1 MGILNKMMFSGMV
14 GYLIG
19 VNQGNSSSENHP
31 RDVDASKERPVE
43 SQGSKGEDYREN
55 RSPSIHSSA
64 IMKGDVMMEDDVDVG
79 AYVTLNAGERSYIRI
94 GSGTTIQDAVIMD
107 GAPHFIPH
115 MAVGETARLSQ
126 DEDSDIDVGEN
137 CFFDHQTQLNG
148 PITIGDDVYVGPQS
162 FISHCRIGNHCIISP
177 GARVVGV
184 EIEANRLVPIGA
196 VITEQEEA
204 DELPSIILHRDG
216 TFSEQNIF

>member
-1 MGILNKMMFSGMV
+1 MGTLNKMMFSGMI

-19 VNQGNSSSENHP
+19 VNQGNSSASNHSDFEE
-31 RDVDASKERPVE
+31 RKEQTTQNHV
-43 SQGSKGEDYREN
+43 SAKKQDQVEN

-64 IMKGDVMMEDDVDVG
+64 IIKGNVMMEDDVDVG
-79 AYVTLNAGERSYIRI
+79 AFTMLNARERSYIRI
-94 GSGTTIQDAVIMD
+94 GSGTTLRDGVIMD

-115 MAVGETARLSQ
+115 MAVGETARLSR
-126 DEDSDIDVGEN
+126 EEESNIEVGEN
-137 CFFDHQTQLNG
+137 CFFDHQAQLNG

-162 FISHCRIGNHCIISP
+162 FISHCRIGNHSIISP
-177 GARVVGV
+177 GAKVVGV

-204 DELPSIILHRDG
+204 ENLPSVILHRDG
-216 TFSEQNIF
+216 TFSEQTIF